1 MSATET
7 DTPPKL
13 AFPAPFGTEGKKDDA
28 PPKLDG
34 QDTPPKRRGRPPG
47 SGNASKMS
55 IKTIEDGLNQQFTI
69 LGTVVSVANQYDG
82 RCILEGTPKLSAA
95 IAQLCERNPKVRKN
109 IERML
114 AGGMYG
120 EVVIAAALIAVPI
133 MANHDLLPPQIKAM
147 YGQAIPE
154 DEPERAEV

>member
-1 MSATET
+1 MSEVT

-13 AFPAPFGTEGKKDDA
+13 DFPAPFGAGGKNE
-28 PPKLDG
+28 PPPSPG
-34 QDTPPKRRGRPPG
+34 DTPPKRRGRPPG
-47 SGNASKMS
+47 SSNASKMS

-69 LGTVVSVANQYDG
+69 LGTVVMVANAYDG
-82 RCILEGTPKLSAA
+82 TCIIQGAPKLSAA
-95 IAQLCERNPKVRKN
+95 LAQLCERNPKVRKN

-147 YGQAIPE
+147 YGQAIPSD
-154 DEPERAEV
+154 DEPREEDSFVA